1 MIITTLSNICDWLI
15 SGSVVAAGVSGIIRF
30 RRLPLALRYV
40 ALVAGFD
47 MLMELS
53 MVAIIKVLHQKS
65 NLFLFPIIAVGE
77 VLLLSLAYREVLQ
90 SAWFNRVMPWVVGLF
105 SAYALADG
113 WIGLGVVHYSTG
125 VQITSDLLQFGLAAL
140 YFWKL
145 LNELHVES
153 LRREP
158 FFWVSVGLVIYVL
171 GDLLITL
178 FSNYLLAHYSLQTQV
193 LIIRVVRPLFIIAL
207 YCCYSLVLWMRPVPV
222 NTLRTQPLVN

>member
-1 MIITTLSNICDWLI
+1 MQQTILTILGNLCKWLLYI
-15 SGSVVAAGVSGIIRF
+15 SVIVAGVSGIVRY
-30 RRLPLALRYV
+30 RGLPLALRYV

-47 MLMELS
+47 MLMELT
-53 MVAIIKVLHQKS
+53 MMAVIKVLHQKS
-65 NLFLFPIIAVGE
+65 NLFMIPVYSVGE
-77 VLLLSLAYREVLQ
+77 VVLLSLAYREVLQ
-90 SAWFNRVMPWVVGLF
+90 SSQFNRIMPWVVGLF

-113 WIGLGVVHYSTG
+113 WIGLGVVHYATG

-158 FFWVSVGLVIYVL
+158 FFWVSVGLVVYVL

-178 FSNYLLAHYSLQTQV
+178 FSNYLLAHYSHQTQV
-193 LIIRVVRPLFIIAL
+193 IVILVVRPWFVIAL
-207 YCCYSLVLWMRPVPV
+207 YCCYALALWMRPQKV
-222 NTLRTQPLVN
+222 NSLSY